1 MQRIFSEEG
10 SLGMEHMRLLSVS
23 TSTYQIGRPG
33 KLARS
38 RRSLRRRRW
47 RTKWSRRTRTIRGRS
62 GRSASSGQFLS
73 SGSIWSVGK
82 FWGSPWRIRVSDG
95 PGERAQRKGRVALPN
110 QMNFRKN
117 SKRPSTP
124 LPHFRKIMLHIA
136 HDRYGCIYARR
147 YDGQLMWNACTWFPE
162 IGTSLRSGGWGSTAL
177 WNLSKNSSDLVARPV
192 P

>member
-1 MQRIFSEEG
+1 M
-10 SLGMEHMRLLSVS
+10 
-23 TSTYQIGRPG
+23 
-33 KLARS
+33 K
-38 RRSLRRRRW
+38 
-47 RTKWSRRTRTIRGRS
+47 RGRS

-147 YDGQLMWNACTWFPE
+147 YDGQIVRNACTWFPE
-162 IGTSLRSGGWGSTAL
+162 IGTILRGGGQLRFGTFLKIHSAPFLTSSISL
-177 WNLSKNSSDLVARPV
+177 VRPAQMSWMTLNMQI